1 MLRPTQI
8 GVPSLV
14 RIKPG
19 ALRKVGAY
27 VARMQVSHAV
37 LLVSDGLPDPIV
49 DTFHA
54 SLTRA
59 EIRLSQTVA
68 LAEASY
74 EVATRLVP
82 TLPTPCHAIVGL
94 GGGRALDVAKYVA
107 HLAKLSYLAVPTSL
121 SNDGFASP
129 NASLTVDRRRRS
141 FGCALPR
148 GVVVDTEV
156 CHRAPASLWF
166 SGIGDVAAKVT
177 AVADWKLAFHA
188 RGEPVDDLAALLSDA
203 TVFQLAARPVR
214 DLEGERLLAT
224 ALLLD
229 GVAMEMAGGSRPA
242 SGSEHLIS
250 HALDFISER
259 PRLHGLQVGMAAYLV
274 SALQHG
280 SRTRLEQ
287 LLVHSGF
294 FDEIRRDPFSRTEW
308 LQAIAM
314 APNMKHDFHTILSE
328 RPDALEAIE
337 NAIMS
342 DPQLAGCFVA

>member
-1 MLRPTQI
+1 MNRPTHI
-8 GVPSLV
+8 GVPALV

-19 ALRKVGAY
+19 ALGRVGIY
-27 VARMQVSHAV
+27 LGRMRVSRAV
-37 LLVSDGLPDPIV
+37 LLVSEGLPSAIV
-49 DTFHA
+49 DAFHA
-54 SLTRA
+54 SLTLA
-59 EIRLSQTVA
+59 GIRLLRTVS
-68 LAEASY
+68 LVEASY
-74 EVATRLVP
+74 EVATGLVP
-82 TLPTPCHAIVGL
+82 SLPAPCHAIVGL

-107 HLAKLSYLAVPTSL
+107 HLAKLPYLAIPTSL

-129 NASLTVDRRRRS
+129 TASLTVGGRRRS

-156 CHRAPASLWF
+156 CHGAPKSLWF

-188 RGEPVDDLAALLSDA
+188 NGEPVDDLAALLSDA

-229 GVAMEMAGGSRPA
+229 GVAMEMAGSSRPA

-250 HALDFISER
+250 HALDSISER

-274 SALQHG
+274 GALQRE
-280 SRTRLEQ
+280 SRPRLEQ
-287 LLVHSGF
+287 LLVRSDF
-294 FDEIRRDPFSRTEW
+294 FDEIRRDPFSRSEW
-308 LQAIAM
+308 LQAVAM
-314 APNMKHDFHTILSE
+314 APTMKDDFHTVLSE
-328 RPDALEAIE
+328 RPDALAEIS
-337 NAIMS
+337 NAIMCE
-342 DPQLAGCFVA
+342 PHLHGCFVA